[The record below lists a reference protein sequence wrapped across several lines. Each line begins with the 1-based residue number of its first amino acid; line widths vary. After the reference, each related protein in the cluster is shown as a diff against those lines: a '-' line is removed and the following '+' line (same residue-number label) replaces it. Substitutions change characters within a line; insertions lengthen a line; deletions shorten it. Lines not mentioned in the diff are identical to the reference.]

1 VASFVM
7 LEGIAFIAIVTASIT
22 ATFVARAQ
30 RERLEAE
37 GRTHDDDEQRIH
49 DRFDELTNR
58 LERIEATLGELS
70 KTT

>member
-37 GRTHDDDEQRIH
+37 GRTHDDEQRIH

-58 LERIEATLGELS
+58 LERIEATLAELS
-70 KTT
+70 KT